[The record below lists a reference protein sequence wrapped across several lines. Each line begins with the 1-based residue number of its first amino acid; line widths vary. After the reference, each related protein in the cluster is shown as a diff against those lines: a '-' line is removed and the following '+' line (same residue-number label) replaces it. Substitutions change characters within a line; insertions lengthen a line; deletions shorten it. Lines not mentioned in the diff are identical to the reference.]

1 MPSTITSS
9 NDFIVS
15 EKKLKTVQS
24 DIDGLTIFAFLWANI
39 GVLQCVKHY
48 HTVKGHFFS
57 ATAAFDQFTFFLL
70 VISVIFATLQPHRS
84 SSLVSLCFS
93 HVLSLVHHGS
103 QSNHVIMAI
112 LIASAVLLAYSADRQ
127 AWQRKV
133 SGSTYLILIVLY
145 FVSWTHKLNKN
156 WFDRNFSCASLF
168 ASGALSMIMPVPAN
182 PASSS
187 PFADFVIATSP
198 ILAVFVEIFLPTL
211 LIAWRFV
218 DKFSSGLVFKIIM
231 VTGAIFHLMICL
243 PLPPMSAYPFSM
255 VMVPMYVLLLPKES
269 FQLIQA
275 LTENLFVLAGIVAL
289 FSVSIQYG
297 VLAVLGDESMPLEYP
312 AYGLWTI
319 SLIWNIVVWVF
330 ILYAAFG
337 IKVPYS
343 SLNYRTFT
351 FSRGGVG
358 VAAVLFL
365 IGMCPYLGVRNY
377 PALAM
382 FSNLITEGNAG
393 NHLILPPFAIVDYP
407 QDTVRIHSTNLKS
420 LENFQVNLGLYFSK
434 RTQMFNTAYGVSNE
448 FWIAPPSWTAPDD
461 RVVPFVPYSIPVIEF
476 RKHLST
482 HIAKDFYVNF
492 TRNSD
497 SIPSMFISTD
507 PSSVEIH
514 GDLAAPVSWL
524 QRLVFRFRSFDAS
537 YSPCRH

>member
-1 MPSTITSS
+1 MPL
-9 NDFIVS
+9 
-15 EKKLKTVQS
+15 KKMRTDQRS
-24 DIDGLTIFAFLWANI
+24 IDGLTVFAFLWANI

-48 HTVKGHFFS
+48 HSVKDHLFS
-57 ATAAFDQFTFFLL
+57 ATAVFDQFFFFLL
-70 VISVIFATLQPHRS
+70 LISVIFATLQPHRS

-112 LIASAVLLAYSADRQ
+112 IIASSVLLAYSEDRPT
-127 AWQRKV
+127 WQKKL

-145 FVSWTHKLNKN
+145 LVSWTHKLNES

-168 ASGALSMIMPVPAN
+168 ASGVLSMIIPVPLA
-182 PASSS
+182 PGSSS
-187 PFADFVIATSP
+187 AFVDFVVATAP
-198 ILAVFVEIFLPTL
+198 IQAVFIEIFLPTL

-218 DKFSSGLVFKIIM
+218 DKISSGIIFRIIM
-231 VTGAIFHLMICL
+231 VTGGIFHLMICL

-255 VMVPMYVLLLPKES
+255 VMVPMYVLLLPTES

-275 LTENLFVLAGIVAL
+275 LTENVFILAGIVAL
-289 FSVSIQYG
+289 SSVSIQYG
-297 VLAVLGDESMPLEYP
+297 VLSVLGDEPMPLEYP

-319 SLIWNIVVWVF
+319 CLIWNIVVWVF
-330 ILYAAFG
+330 ILYAALG

-343 SLNYRTFT
+343 SLNYHTLS
-351 FSRGGVG
+351 FSRGGTYT
-358 VAAVLFL
+358 ATLLFL
-365 IGMCPYLGVRNY
+365 IGVCPYLGVRNY

-393 NHLILPPFAIVDYP
+393 NHLVLPSFGIIKYQ
-407 QDTVRIHSTNLKS
+407 QDTVRIHSTDLKS
-420 LENFQVNLGLYFSK
+420 LQNYQVNLGLYFSK
-434 RTQMFNTAYGVSNE
+434 RTQMFNIAYGVSNE
-448 FWIAPPSWTAPDD
+448 FWITPPSWTAPDN
-461 RVVPFVPYSIPVIEF
+461 RVVPFIPYSIPVIEF

-482 HIAKDFYVNF
+482 HIAKSFYVNF

-497 SIPSMFISTD
+497 PSPSMFISTD
-507 PSSVEIH
+507 PSSVERH

-524 QRLVFRFRSFDAS
+524 QRIVFRFRSFDAS